1 MAYVYEYQVVVT
13 KRYATTDKPKDMRLV
28 SEEYLPFDEAFSLAK
43 NLAKLGVDVTL
54 EARWLGNN
62 RSNQEA

>member
-28 SEEYLPFDEAFSLAK
+28 SEEYLPM
-43 NLAKLGVDVTL
+43 KLFP
-54 EARWLGNN
+54 WLKT
-62 RSNQEA
+62 